1 MLLLSWQ
8 LYMCL
13 NQQPEVALT
22 HGTSC
27 HMRKT
32 SCKYFLHLVHIKL
45 LQTCS
50 LGKNQSLSALQISTA
65 IQTAVAMV
73 AFYPF
78 TLNHIITEDLAA
90 SRGEPSL
97 SDILSQTAVPLQ
109 VLTWNHVR
117 TYAHSIN
124 VNNMMTGVPFI
135 DSVSKL
141 CA

>member
-1 MLLLSWQ
+1 MLLLSQQ

-13 NQQPEVALT
+13 NQQPALT

-27 HMRKT
+27 HMRNT
-32 SCKYFLHLVHIKL
+32 SCKSSPHQAAANL
-45 LQTCS
+45 LSGQ
-50 LGKNQSLSALQISTA
+50 NQSLSALQISTA

-78 TLNHIITEDLAA
+78 MLNHEITEDLAA

-97 SDILSQTAVPLQ
+97 SDILNQTAVPLQ